1 MIRNIFFNQ
10 ARIIKILD
18 IKRKYFSSATVAENK
33 IRENVSKESEKASL
47 ILDQKSHFDK

>member
-33 IRENVSKESEKASL
+33 ISENVSKESEKASL